1 MKNQNLEQALTLAM
15 KGDLCARDEL
25 IDTHRDFK
33 ETLLKVALRL
43 SNEPVLLQFL
53 NNNKLLPLKELES
66 ITGMKRRILEKG
78 RKYLIALV
86 LILTDSKFYPLKS
99 FTEIPG
105 ISIEEK
111 VPPQ

>member
-1 MKNQNLEQALTLAM
+1 
-15 KGDLCARDEL
+15 
-25 IDTHRDFK
+25 
-33 ETLLKVALRL
+33 
-43 SNEPVLLQFL
+43 
-53 NNNKLLPLKELES
+53 ES
-66 ITGMKRRILEKG
+66 ITGVKRRVLEKG

-105 ISIEEK
+105 ISIGEK

>member
-1 MKNQNLEQALTLAM
+1 MYLAILEKVFQPIIYKLLPTQSDSDLTKDM
-15 KGDLCARDEL
+15 
-25 IDTHRDFK
+25 
-33 ETLLKVALRL
+33 V
-43 SNEPVLLQFL
+43 
-53 NNNKLLPLKELES
+53 NNKLLPLKELES
-66 ITGMKRRILEKG
+66 ITGMKRRIFEKG